1 MQFIYLSI
9 YDIYLSFKGEEKY
22 KKKGRKKKLYKK
34 KEKKDM

>member
-9 YDIYLSFKGEEKY
+9 HDIYRSRGKKGI